1 MKGRVERFGKGAK
14 EDGDED
20 EVDETTERMQNGQK
34 RRIQRLEKK
43 LEWTEHKAP
52 PIPITKGSTIISDCM
67 YLYGVYY
74 LSTKDVAQYF
84 SRFTDEKSTVNG
96 LEKLKIIWINDSSC
110 VVKF

>member
-1 MKGRVERFGKGAK
+1 M
-14 EDGDED
+14 
-20 EVDETTERMQNGQK
+20 
-34 RRIQRLEKK
+34 EKK

-52 PIPITKGSTIISDCM
+52 PVPIIKGANILPDAI
-67 YLYGVYY
+67 YLYGVDY

-84 SRFTDEKSTVNG
+84 SRFTDEKLTTNG